1 MRMHLESTAPDVRTV
16 RDSVPQALAETI
28 AKSLANRREDR
39 WSSAREMQLALG
51 NSS

>member
-16 RDSVPQALAETI
+16 RDSVPQPLAEAI
-28 AKSLANRREDR
+28 QKAMANRREDR

-51 NSS
+51 KSG